1 MKDSCKKIL
10 NSVYDRFHKTSD
22 PLYISLEEDSNGIT
36 PDTLQNDISA
46 LLSGGY
52 LKEEVPLSDGYIL
65 AITEKGKKYV
75 ENGFQ
80 HNPVPQNTTFNLQNV
95 SFDGNPIIGNN
106 ASFSNSVYGKNLS
119 DIELNSTTTSFSE
132 LGQLIREKPDYDRP
146 ALLELLRA
154 LEKLEE
160 SSEPVRPGFFS
171 RFSDLVKKHTD
182 LIVPIGRILVQ
193 IFFSAK

>member
-10 NSVYDRFHKTSD
+10 NSVYDHFHKTSD
-22 PLYISLEEDSNGIT
+22 PLYISLEEDGNGIT

-52 LKEEVPLSDGYIL
+52 VKEEMPLSDGYIL
-65 AITEKGKKYV
+65 AITEKGEEYV

-106 ASFSNSVYGKNLS
+106 ASSAIPSM
-119 DIELNSTTTSFSE
+119 
-132 LGQLIREKPDYDRP
+132 EKISP
-146 ALLELLRA
+146 
-154 LEKLEE
+154 K
-160 SSEPVRPGFFS
+160 
-171 RFSDLVKKHTD
+171 
-182 LIVPIGRILVQ
+182 
-193 IFFSAK
+193 

>member
-10 NSVYDRFHKTSD
+10 NSVYDHFHKTSD
-22 PLYISLEEDSNGIT
+22 SLYISLKEDGNSIT
-36 PDTLQNDISA
+36 HDTTPKNDISA

-65 AITEKGKKYV
+65 AITEKGKEYV

-106 ASFSNSVYGKNLS
+106 ASFSNSVYGKIS
-119 DIELNSTTTSFSE
+119 P
-132 LGQLIREKPDYDRP
+132 K
-146 ALLELLRA
+146 
-154 LEKLEE
+154 
-160 SSEPVRPGFFS
+160 
-171 RFSDLVKKHTD
+171 
-182 LIVPIGRILVQ
+182 
-193 IFFSAK
+193 